1 MTEDVNIDQ
10 EIENMKKLISWCLQ
24 KGFTDKKMEK
34 LIMDWNKAG
43 GDLIPKDIIT
53 NSIKRRPK

>member
-1 MTEDVNIDQ
+1 MTKDMVIDQ
-10 EIENMKKLISWCLQ
+10 AIEDMKKLISWCLE

-43 GDLIPKDIIT
+43 GDLIPKDIII